1 MATNQ
6 RRAAA
11 RRRAW
16 GRGPILLRFEPLEGR
31 QLLSTTTVA
40 TPLPDL
46 HPAAFDTVHNL
57 SWGDTFHARGQVTN
71 MGTAAVTTPFQ
82 VAIYASPTP
91 DEGANSVLLGQATI
105 PAGLQPGQNASF
117 DQTVTLP
124 ATPLTGLTA
133 TSGSVYVGYKIDPAN
148 TVSEA
153 SNATT
158 VVAGQGLDLSTATI
172 VTKQPADLVSTFLSA
187 SAASSLA
194 GTGAASTTTSTST
207 SSPIQWGQP
216 LQINATIKNAG
227 TGNAPATRALVVLT
241 PFGTAPGIG
250 SDMTVGSIAI
260 PSMEANASVSINQSI
275 ALPTSPPL
283 ALSGATQFTL
293 SLIQDADYQTN
304 NIFPHAAMQG
314 AGKDSTVITIPTAA
328 DLSVANAA
336 KADIT
341 PSALTVPT
349 TPLTFGQSFQVSTTL
364 TNNGQAAAG
373 AFRVRFLLVGPDG
386 SLNNSI
392 FLGDTQLAGLKAGYA
407 QKIIQSLQLPSQL
420 PTGLVLNAGSTG
432 KIAVLVD
439 PEHALNLASRT
450 DSSALSAAVKLRVVG
465 TDGQVTQG
473 VATTTPTTTPLTPA
487 QQKRKALA
495 AAKAKHSLEHNLKVF
510 PQHVV
515 DFVKNGFKNKK

>member
-91 DEGANSVLLGQATI
+91 DQGSNAVLLGQATI

-117 DQTVTLP
+117 DQAVTLP
-124 ATPLTGLTA
+124 TTPLTGLTA
-133 TSGSVYVGYKIDPAN
+133 TSGSVYVGYKIDPTN

-153 SNATT
+153 SNASA
-158 VVAGQGLDLSTATI
+158 VVAGQGLDLSIATI
-172 VTKQPADLVSTFLSA
+172 VTKQSADLVSTFLSA
-187 SAASSLA
+187 SAASSLVGTSA
-194 GTGAASTTTSTST
+194 GSTSTST

-216 LQINATIKNAG
+216 LQINATVKNAG
-227 TGNAPATRALVVLT
+227 AGNAPATRALVVLT
-241 PFGTAPGIG
+241 PFGTALGTG

-260 PSMEANASVSINQSI
+260 PSVEANASVSVNQSI
-275 ALPTSPPL
+275 ALPTSPPSG
-283 ALSGATQFTL
+283 LSGATQFTL
-293 SLIQDADYQTN
+293 SLVQDADYQTN
-304 NIFPHAAMQG
+304 NIVPHAAMQG
-314 AGKDSTVITIPTAA
+314 AGKDTTVITIPTAA

-341 PSALTVPT
+341 PSSLSVPT

-364 TNNGQAAAG
+364 TNHGQAAVG

-386 SLNNSI
+386 SLTNSI
-392 FLGDTQLAGLKAGYA
+392 FLGDIQLVGLKPGYA
-407 QKIIQSLQLPSQL
+407 QKIIETLQLPSQL
-420 PTGLVLNAGSTG
+420 PAGLVLNAGSTG

-439 PEHALNLASRT
+439 PEHVLDLASRT

-473 VATTTPTTTPLTPA
+473 TTTSTSITTPLTPA
-487 QQKRKALA
+487 QQRRKALA
-495 AAKAKHSLEHNLKVF
+495 AAKSQHSLPHNLKVF

>member
-6 RRAAA
+6 RRAAG

-71 MGTAAVTTPFQ
+71 MGTAAVSTPFQ

-91 DEGANSVLLGQATI
+91 DQGASAVLLGQATI

-124 ATPLTGLTA
+124 TNPLTGLTT
-133 TSGSVYVGYKIDPAN
+133 TSGSVYVGYKIDPTN
-148 TVSEA
+148 TVAEA

-172 VTKQPADLVSTFLSA
+172 VTKQSADLVSTFLSA
-187 SAASSLA
+187 GATSSLV
-194 GTGAASTTTSTST
+194 GTTSPSTSTTTA
-207 SSPIQWGQP
+207 SPIQWGQP

-227 TGNAPATRALVVLT
+227 AGNAPATRALVVLT
-241 PFGTAPGIG
+241 PFGTAPGTG

-260 PSMEANASVSINQSI
+260 PSVEANASISVNQSI
-275 ALPTSPPL
+275 PLPTSPPS
-283 ALSGATQFTL
+283 ALSGATQFTV
-293 SLIQDADYQTN
+293 SLVQDADYQTN

-314 AGKDSTVITIPTAA
+314 AGKDSTVIAIPTAA
-328 DLSVANAA
+328 DLSAANAT
-336 KADIT
+336 KGDIT
-341 PSALTVPT
+341 PSALTVPK
-349 TPLTFGQSFQVSTTL
+349 TPLTFGQSYQVSTTL
-364 TNNGQAAAG
+364 TNQGQAAVG
-373 AFRVRFLLVGPDG
+373 AFRVRFLLAGPDG

-407 QKIIQSLQLPSQL
+407 QKIIQTLQLPSQL
-420 PTGLVLNAGSTG
+420 PSGLVLNSLSTG

-439 PEHALNLASRT
+439 PEHALDLASRA
-450 DSSALSAAVKLRVVG
+450 DSSALSTAVKLRVVG
-465 TDGQVTQG
+465 ADGQVTQG
-473 VATTTPTTTPLTPA
+473 ATTTTPTATTLTPA
-487 QQKRKALA
+487 QQHRKALEA
-495 AAKAKHSLEHNLKVF
+495 ARVKHTVEHNLKVF
-510 PQHVV
+510 PQHVI